1 MQLTSVQIEFSTP
14 LSENTHQLKDI
25 VLWLILDCRWIAV
38 TRNYSKDSL
47 VKDPTLVNMDDF
59 EVAGLEPQLT
69 THKLLNIKKLI
80 AKNKTLLE
88 QYISEDS
95 GIEELI
101 QKFEL

>member
-1 MQLTSVQIEFSTP
+1 
-14 LSENTHQLKDI
+14 
-25 VLWLILDCRWIAV
+25 
-38 TRNYSKDSL
+38 
-47 VKDPTLVNMDDF
+47 MDDF

-88 QYISEDS
+88 QYVSEDL

-101 QKFEL
+101 QKLIR